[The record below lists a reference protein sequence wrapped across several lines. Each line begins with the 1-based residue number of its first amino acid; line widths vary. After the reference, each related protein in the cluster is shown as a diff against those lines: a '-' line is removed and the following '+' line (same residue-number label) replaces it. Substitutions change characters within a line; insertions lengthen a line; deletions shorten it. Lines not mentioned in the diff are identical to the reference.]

1 MAKPVTEIRVMELDM
16 AKLDTDRPDTEIRVM
31 EPDMDKL
38 DTEITVMISQFFS
51 EISVWNFFFS
61 FAGYKQTAYASGYYD
76 SYGYTQRYP
85 EYSSY
90 NKYTFYPYSGYHYK
104 GKYGSSYQPLTH
116 LNDYD
121 PGVKNY
127 REYLRYKDYY
137 GKSKYHRPTIHIN

>member
-1 MAKPVTEIRVMELDM
+1 MQKGYEYQRSDYGYKQPSYGGYKKSRGYGQTGYG
-16 AKLDTDRPDTEIRVM
+16 
-31 EPDMDKL
+31 
-38 DTEITVMISQFFS
+38 
-51 EISVWNFFFS
+51 NN
-61 FAGYKQTAYASGYYD
+61 GYKQTAYASGYYD

-90 NKYTFYPYSGYHYK
+90 YKYTFYPYSGYHYK